1 MLRVFPRYLQGR
13 SKETE
18 QEIKYTYQESSQP
31 LCRNMSHL
39 PMGSDW
45 AVEQGGTERTAGIQ
59 VEQ

>member
-18 QEIKYTYQESSQP
+18 HEIKYTYQESSQP
-31 LCRNMSHL
+31 LCINMSHL
-39 PMGSDW
+39 SMGSDW